1 MTIITN
7 AALQT
12 LFADNTTGAISPA
25 DLRDF
30 LDSIMGVYGGILITS
45 GVTGQVLVAATP
57 EPMTEWTGDGESN
70 GATPAYLTDNITI
83 LHAGVYT
90 VFFQI
95 SFEGITGATFDFS
108 VYKNGSPLSPVIDC
122 ERKTANTD
130 VGSASMS
137 AHLTLAVNDILT
149 IEVESSGGGT
159 MTALDS
165 HFLVQ
170 RIA

>member
-1 MTIITN
+1 MTIRTN

-12 LFADNTTGAISPA
+12 LFADNTTGAISPQ

-30 LDSIMGVYGGILITS
+30 LDSIMGVYGGVLITS

-57 EPMTEWTGDGESN
+57 EQLTEWTADGESN
-70 GATPAYLTDNITI
+70 GATPAFASNQITI
-83 LHAGVYT
+83 DNAGVYA

-95 SFEGITGATFDFS
+95 SFEGITGSTFDFS

-130 VGSASMS
+130 VGSASMT
-137 AHLTLAVNDILT
+137 AHLTLAAADVLT
-149 IEVESSGGGT
+149 IEVESSGNGT
-159 MTALDS
+159 MVALDA
-165 HFLVQ
+165 HFLVN
-170 RIA
+170 RIG